1 MTCNEWR
8 LSRNLFPVLLAI
20 LIASTPAYLFSGGS
34 AEEEEVDP
42 DRPYAGT
49 TLTFVA
55 QPDVFAEP
63 VRSLL
68 PQFEEETGITVEM
81 ETLPYS
87 SLRERQVSEF
97 TAGASD
103 LDIMTMDIVWMGEF
117 VENGW
122 IEPLNDY
129 YARDAAE
136 IDPDDFLPGAMQG
149 LALWDGDYYGMPLGA
164 YYYLYFYR
172 TDILEAHGLEPAVT
186 LDEFI
191 AIAQATNDPPN
202 MHGFSSGYQRGAPLV
217 HDSVSYMTGLGGSIL
232 ADFPNDNTPTMDSDI
247 ARTTYEFYIDM
258 LNYAPSGAE
267 TFDFSARREVFQ
279 QGIVSQIGNWSSSG
293 GAFVDPDQSQPIVNE
308 NLGVGYMPRMSADD
322 DPYVPF
328 GGWSLV
334 INRNSEN
341 KDAAWEFFKWFASPD
356 IQRIY
361 TERGG
366 TPIRF
371 STLEDP
377 ELQEGRDWFQ
387 LIIDAEA
394 NDLVDPEVRPRF
406 STWPELEEQMAIR
419 LSEIVAGDRGISDGL
434 ELLNEELREILEAA
448 GEL

>member
-1 MTCNEWR
+1 MLANRWR
-8 LSRNLFPVLLAI
+8 SRSVVLMLIIVMVLL
-20 LIASTPAYLFSGGS
+20 LPATVFAGGS
-34 AEEEEVDP
+34 REPAEADP
-42 DRPYAGT
+42 DRPFAGT

-63 VRSLL
+63 LRSLL
-68 PQFEEETGITVEM
+68 PAFEAETGIRVEM

-87 SLRERQVSEF
+87 SLRERQVAEF

-122 IEPLNDY
+122 IAPLNEY
-129 YARDAAE
+129 FARDAAE
-136 IDPDDFLPGAMQG
+136 INPDDFLPGAMQG

-172 TDILEAHGLEPAVT
+172 TDVLAEQGLEPAVT

-191 AIAQATNDPPN
+191 EVARATTAPPN
-202 MHGFSSGYQRGAPLV
+202 MYGFSSGYRRGAPLV

-232 ADFPNDNTPTMDSDI
+232 ADFPNDNTPNMNSDA
-247 ARTTYEFYIDM
+247 ARRTYEFYIDM
-258 LNYAPSGAE
+258 LNYAPPGAE
-267 TFDFSARREVFQ
+267 TFDFTARREVFQ

-293 GAFVDPDQSQPIVNE
+293 GAFVDPNSSQRIVTE
-308 NLGVGYMPRMSADD
+308 NLGVGYLPRASREA

-334 INRNSEN
+334 INANSPN
-341 KDAAWEFFKWFASPD
+341 RDAAWEFFKWFASPEV
-356 IQRIY
+356 QETY
-361 TERGG
+361 TVRGG
-366 TPIRF
+366 TPFRF
-371 STLEDP
+371 STLQDP
-377 ELQEGRDWFQ
+377 ELQQGREWFQ
-387 LIIDAEA
+387 LILDAEA
-394 NDLVDPEVRPRF
+394 NGWVDPEVRPRF
-406 STWPELEEQMAIR
+406 STWPELEEQMGLR
-419 LSEIVAGDRGISDGL
+419 LSEIVSGDRGIAEGL
-434 ELLNEELREILEAA
+434 DLLNRELTEILQRA

>member
-1 MTCNEWR
+1 MVDKQWRYEWKR
-8 LSRNLFPVLLAI
+8 SVLIGVILT
-20 LIASTPAYLFSGGS
+20 LIAPAISFAGG
-34 AEEEEVDP
+34 AQEADQP
-42 DRPYAGT
+42 DSDQPYAGT

-68 PQFEEETGITVEM
+68 PEFEEETGITVEM

-97 TAGASD
+97 TADGSD
-103 LDIMTMDIVWMGEF
+103 LDIMTMDIVWMGEY
-117 VENGW
+117 VENDW

-129 YARDAAE
+129 YAEDEDE
-136 IDPDDFLPGAMQG
+136 INPDDFLPGSMEG

-172 TDILEAHGLEPAVT
+172 TDVLEENGLEPAVT
-186 LDEFI
+186 LEEFI
-191 AIAQATNDPPN
+191 DIAEATNDPPD

-217 HDSVSYMTGLGGSIL
+217 HDSVSYLTGLGGSIL
-232 ADFPNDNTPTMDSDI
+232 EDFPEDNTPTMNSEI
-247 ARTTYEFYIDM
+247 AQTTYEFYIDM
-258 LNYAPSGAE
+258 LDYAPDGAE
-267 TFDFSARREVFQ
+267 TFDFTARREVFQ
-279 QGIVSQIGNWSSSG
+279 QGRVAQLGNWSSSG
-293 GAFVDPDQSQPIVNE
+293 GAFVDTDQSQPVVAE
-308 NLGVGYMPRMSADD
+308 NLGVDYMPRMSRDD

-334 INRNSEN
+334 INANSEN
-341 KDAAWEFFKWFASPD
+341 KDAAWEFFKWFSSPE
-356 IQRIY
+356 IQEIY

-366 TPIRF
+366 TPFRF

-377 ELQEGRDWFQ
+377 ELQEGRDWFE
-387 LIIDAEA
+387 LILEAEA
-394 NDLVDPEVRPRF
+394 EGWVDPEVRPRF
-406 STWPELEEQMAIR
+406 STWPEIEEQMGIR
-419 LSEIVAGDRGISDGL
+419 LSEIVAGDREIEDGL
-434 ELLNEELREILEAA
+434 DLLNEELTEILEDA